1 MTEER
6 TPVSLYDHDV
16 ITRARIVR
24 ERLAQLR
31 VHQTE
36 ERQRL
41 HALALQE
48 LLDAGYSTREAGE
61 LLGLSRTFVHRVASG
76 AAEPPEERPE
86 FEEIDAAVEHYVL
99 G

>member
-1 MTEER
+1 M
-6 TPVSLYDHDV
+6 SIYDYDV

-31 VHQTE
+31 AHQTE

-41 HALALQE
+41 HALALQD
-48 LLDAGYSTREAGE
+48 LLDAGYSMREAGD
-61 LLGLSRTFVHRVASG
+61 LLGRSRTFVHRVASG
-76 AAEPPEERPE
+76 PAEPSEERPE
-86 FEEIDAAVEHYVL
+86 FEEIDAAVEQYIL

>member
-1 MTEER
+1 M
-6 TPVSLYDHDV
+6 SIYDHDV
-16 ITRARIVR
+16 ITRARIIR

-31 VHQTE
+31 LHQTE

-41 HALALQE
+41 HALALHD
-48 LLDAGYSTREAGE
+48 LLEAGYSTREAGE

-76 AAEPPEERPE
+76 VAGPTAERPE
-86 FEEIDAAVEHYVL
+86 FEKIDSAVEQYIL

>member
-1 MTEER
+1 MS
-6 TPVSLYDHDV
+6 VYDHDV

-31 VHQTE
+31 LHQTE

-48 LLDAGYSTREAGE
+48 LLDGVCRK
-61 LLGLSRTFVHRVASG
+61 VCV
-76 AAEPPEERPE
+76 
-86 FEEIDAAVEHYVL
+86 
-99 G
+99 

>member
-1 MTEER
+1 MS
-6 TPVSLYDHDV
+6 VYDHDV

-61 LLGLSRTFVHRVASG
+61 LLGLSRTYLHRVATG
-76 AAEPPEERPE
+76 PVEPPEERPE
-86 FEEIDAAVEHYVL
+86 FEEIDAAVEQYVL

>member
-1 MTEER
+1 MS
-6 TPVSLYDHDV
+6 VYDHDV

-24 ERLAQLR
+24 ERLAELR
-31 VHQTE
+31 AHQTE

-41 HALALQE
+41 HAAAIQE
-48 LLDAGYSTREAGE
+48 LLDAGYSTREAAE
-61 LLGLSRTFVHRVASG
+61 LLGLSRTFVHRAASG
-76 AAEPPEERPE
+76 SSEPSEERPE

>member
-1 MTEER
+1 MS
-6 TPVSLYDHDV
+6 VYDHDV

-31 VHQTE
+31 LHQTE
-36 ERQRL
+36 ERKRL

-48 LLDAGYSTREAGE
+48 LLDAGYSTREAGAV
-61 LLGLSRTFVHRVASG
+61 LGLSRAFVHR
-76 AAEPPEERPE
+76 AANGPTEPPAERPE
-86 FEEIDAAVEHYVL
+86 FEEIDAAVEQYIL

>member
-1 MTEER
+1 MS
-6 TPVSLYDHDV
+6 VYDHDV

-31 VHQTE
+31 LHQTE

-41 HALALQE
+41 HALALHE

-86 FEEIDAAVEHYVL
+86 FEEIDAAVEQFIL

>member
-1 MTEER
+1 M
-6 TPVSLYDHDV
+6 SIYDYDV

-31 VHQTE
+31 AHQTE

-41 HALALQE
+41 HALALQD
-48 LLDAGYSTREAGE
+48 LLDAGYSMREAGD

-76 AAEPPEERPE
+76 PAEPSEERPE
-86 FEEIDAAVEHYVL
+86 FEEIDAAVEQYIL

>member
-1 MTEER
+1 MS
-6 TPVSLYDHDV
+6 VYDHDV
-16 ITRARIVR
+16 ITRARIIR

-31 VHQTE
+31 LHQTE

-41 HALALQE
+41 HALALHD

-76 AAEPPEERPE
+76 AVEPATERSE
-86 FEEIDAAVEHYVL
+86 FEEIDSPV
-99 G
+99 GGFS